1 MAKTDIDR
9 ETLYR
14 AVDSYIDNNYEE
26 DEESSSL
33 GILDIIKGRIF
44 GKLGMPPILS
54 GPDITDALDDLMQTE
69 GESFSEALLAL
80 IKGRGNKPVDVYTR
94 AGVSRQHF
102 HKITH
107 SADYQPTKETALAF
121 AVALKLSLQETAE
134 LLECAGYMLSKKSKR
149 DLIVEYFIKEK
160 IYDVDEINFN
170 LDERGFSPL
179 TNRRSGK
186 GE

>member
-1 MAKTDIDR
+1 MGGIFAVAKTDIDR

-80 IKGRGNKPVDVYTR
+80 IKGRGKKPVDVYTR

-121 AVALKLSLQETAE
+121 AVALKLSPIWK
-134 LLECAGYMLSKKSKR
+134 G
-149 DLIVEYFIKEK
+149 IVKY
-160 IYDVDEINFN
+160 
-170 LDERGFSPL
+170 
-179 TNRRSGK
+179 
-186 GE
+186 